1 MSPTVLTT
9 GRRLTVC
16 TLLLCCAAMLW
27 QGTAAAAT
35 PAVAAGGGELPTHES
50 FEDAATGRSSNE
62 RSARQTVRVPAAA
75 PGVVASVVIG
85 PTTETDSVW
94 TPAAAPSHDPP
105 GRAPPSE

>member
-35 PAVAAGGGELPTHES
+35 PAVAAGGSETPAHES
-50 FEDAATGRSSNE
+50 FDDAATGRSGNE
-62 RSARQTVRVPAAA
+62 RSGRLALRLTAATTATARAVETATPNESRSVRPH
-75 PGVVASVVIG
+75 
-85 PTTETDSVW
+85 T
-94 TPAAAPSHDPP
+94 AAPSHDPP